1 MVDLNGLADK
11 AKDLAA
17 ANADKIDDVVD
28 KVAGF
33 AGDKLGHDKVA
44 PVRDKVKA
52 LIPRQP
58 EGNEVAIESDEEGHP
73 RPGRA

>member
-33 AGDKLGHDKVA
+33 AGDKFGHDKVD
-44 PVRDKVKA
+44 PVKDKVKS
-52 LIPRQP
+52 LIPRP
-58 EGNEVAIESDEEGHP
+58 EAAEAEEP
-73 RPGRA
+73 AAEEDPGPEA